1 MDKQI
6 CLQLQCFLLLLFF
19 FFKTTVAPIGTE
31 WWFCSLDYLEIHIGM
46 KFGLQDISLK
56 INMCAKKGK
65 EIESGIGRVLLGF
78 SGDSAGK

>member
-1 MDKQI
+1 MEKQI
-6 CLQLQCFLLLLFF
+6 CLQLQCFLFFF

-31 WWFCSLDYLEIHIGM
+31 WWFCSLGYLEIHIGM
-46 KFGLQDISLK
+46 KFGLQDISSK

-65 EIESGIGRVLLGF
+65 EIGSGIGRVLLGF